1 MNDALPKQQQFI
13 GIPSAICFFGGA
25 CVTRRT
31 PFAVMFDD
39 DKDGVSNH
47 QQKHRNGRYG
57 ALHALWR
64 CCEIVLDQSTAST
77 SVGQFSP
84 KNGQAGPKH
93 MNTRGNLI
101 KGALCIW
108 VLKCLGFWFAL
119 LGVRSAKVDTYVFE
133 LGQCR
138 WQFIPVDCDSMESYW
153 AYLAFYLNF
162 G

>member
-1 MNDALPKQQQFI
+1 MKRCQSNNSLQGDSISKLLFW
-13 GIPSAICFFGGA
+13 GA
-25 CVTRRT
+25 CVTCRT

-39 DKDGVSNH
+39 DKDGASNH

-57 ALHALWR
+57 ALRALWR

-108 VLKCLGFWFAL
+108 AFETFGFF
-119 LGVRSAKVDTYVFE
+119 V
-133 LGQCR
+133 C
-138 WQFIPVDCDSMESYW
+138 P
-153 AYLAFYLNF
+153 F
-162 G
+162 GCKKRKG